1 DAAARAAA
9 ALAIRPSVLPVAD
22 SAPDARGVWRVALA
36 RWRAGER
43 AAEARP
49 LYLHPPNTSSP
60 NPVTLSGRVS
70 P

>member
-1 DAAARAAA
+1 AAA

-49 LYLHPPNTSSP
+49 LYLHPPGI
-60 NPVTLSGRVS
+60 TLSGRAG